1 MKPFKKLVLLGLT
14 IVLFAACQKSEPQR
28 YFSSSPEID
37 AVKALIKNYEDGNW
51 GKWITQ
57 YADTAKIYHNSL
69 KSISRDELLK
79 GFKGSLTDFSTYKFS
94 DDDFFYE
101 MIIDDKEEKW
111 VYFWGT
117 WEGNLAANDKK
128 IVVPVHLAARFTNGK
143 IVREYAYYDN
153 APVMLAINEIK
164 ATKLVEEEAA
174 E

>member
-1 MKPFKKLVLLGLT
+1 MKILKKLILLGLA
-14 IVLFAACQKSEPQR
+14 IVLFTACQKSEPQR

-37 AVKALIKNYEDGNW
+37 AVKALIKDYEDANW
-51 GKWITQ
+51 ENWITQ

-69 KSISRDELLK
+69 KSVSRDELLK
-79 GFKGSLTDFSTYKFS
+79 GFKGTLADFSSYKFS
-94 DDDFFYE
+94 DDIFYE
-101 MIIDDKEEKW
+101 MIIDDKGEKW

-128 IVVPVHLAARFTNGK
+128 IDVPVHLAARFANGK

-153 APVMLAINEIK
+153 VPVMLAVNEIK
-164 ATKLVEEEAA
+164 AAKMSEEEAK